1 MVHNAVVCA
10 RVPGG
15 VQTVEQRVRVPRV
28 PIINRALMVG
38 LRLEFK
44 VWAIA
49 PALALLG
56 TWVRTVL
63 NLPPALQGQATRH
76 A

>member
-10 RVPGG
+10 WEPGG

-28 PIINRALMVG
+28 PIMNRALMVG
-38 LRLEFK
+38 LQWEFK
-44 VWAIA
+44 VRTIA
-49 PALALLG
+49 RALALLG
-56 TWVRTVL
+56 TWACTVL
-63 NLPPALQGQATRH
+63 RLPLALQGQTKRH